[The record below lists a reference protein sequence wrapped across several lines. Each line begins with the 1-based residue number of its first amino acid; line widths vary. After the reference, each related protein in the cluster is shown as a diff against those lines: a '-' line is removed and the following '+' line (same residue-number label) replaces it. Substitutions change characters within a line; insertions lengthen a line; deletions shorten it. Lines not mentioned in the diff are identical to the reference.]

1 MWDFIGYTGVV
12 VIILGG
18 LALMMPRYLS
28 QTKVALCRPLIG
40 RLRDRLSNSHTAN
53 PHPPPPNTEPAIPAA
68 RS

>member
-53 PHPPPPNTEPAIPAA
+53 
-68 RS
+68 